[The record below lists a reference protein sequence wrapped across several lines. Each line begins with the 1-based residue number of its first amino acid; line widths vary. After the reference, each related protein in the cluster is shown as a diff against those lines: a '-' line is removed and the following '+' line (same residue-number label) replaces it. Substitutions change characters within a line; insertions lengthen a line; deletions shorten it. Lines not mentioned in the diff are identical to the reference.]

1 MPDTHTSS
9 AMTGCKTYGKTVTWF
24 VWMRYSHGS
33 WEQATRVIFERLANS
48 GTTIMTRNRDQFESM
63 RAHALA
69 FSTPSL
75 E

>member
-1 MPDTHTSS
+1 
-9 AMTGCKTYGKTVTWF
+9 
-24 VWMRYSHGS
+24 MRYSHGS